1 MEVVAA
7 VGVVVGAA
15 VVVVVVVVGVQG
27 KVCTSVSGG
36 PPQSAG
42 VDRGYTS
49 VELPAAAEGLFV
61 QVVAV
66 SIVVPKVIVVNLF
79 PVKLLNSL
87 DVVFV

>member
-1 MEVVAA
+1 MP
-7 VGVVVGAA
+7 GR
-15 VVVVVVVVGVQG
+15 
-27 KVCTSVSGG
+27 

-66 SIVVPKVIVVNLF
+66 SIVVPKVIALWRKQGIREINQCIVVNLF